1 MQDVFRPPTLGYN
14 ANLYDINSPQSAVTL
29 SPVPALDRQPADAA
43 AHAAAVSALADELTA
58 RAVDQPLSADIR
70 AAAKAA
76 KDAAQGE
83 RIQAFFREV
92 YSRQTFRG
100 APPTYTRKSYL
111 RARHGIPTDRP
122 VPKYLL
128 DRPDDED
135 DEDTPSRAYDDK
147 SLPSWVLNDAEVVET
162 KAEDVD
168 NLLEF
173 KEDNPSGPVVVDLTH
188 LSITPHRPVR
198 YGSPSMPP
206 HSSDENSQDSNS
218 LGIHRLS
225 TDSVV
230 SPAVTAN
237 SLISESLAIALLSAP
252 MVLHESEHETDSEAE
267 SAPDFIQGPANPAP
281 VVDVPMDV
289 PDSPPTPNQH

>member
-1 MQDVFRPPTLGYN
+1 MQDVFQPATLSYES
-14 ANLYDINSPQSAVTL
+14 NLYDITSPQSSVTL
-29 SPVPALDRQPADAA
+29 SPVQVHDLVSPPADAA
-43 AHAAAVSALADELTA
+43 HATAVSALANELTA
-58 RAVDQPLSADIR
+58 R

-76 KDAAQGE
+76 HDAARDARLTE
-83 RIQAFFREV
+83 FFRDLN
-92 YSRQTFRG
+92 RRNTHFR

-122 VPKYLL
+122 VPQYLL

-135 DEDTPSRAYDDK
+135 DEDTPSRVYDDK
-147 SLPSWVLNDAEVVET
+147 SLPSWVRNDAEVVET

-173 KEDNPSGPVVVDLTH
+173 KEDNPSGQVVVDLTH
-188 LSITPHRPVR
+188 LSITLPRPVR